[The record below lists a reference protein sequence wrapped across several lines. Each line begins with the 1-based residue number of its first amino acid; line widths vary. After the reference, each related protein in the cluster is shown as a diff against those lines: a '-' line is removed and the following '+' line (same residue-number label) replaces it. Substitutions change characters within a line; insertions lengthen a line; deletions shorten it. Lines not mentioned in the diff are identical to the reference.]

1 MREVIVLVVAQH
13 AVIGALLGSLV
24 ELAGHR
30 AAFPEPAETISD
42 AIHRIRPHLTL
53 LDSDHPHS
61 SDLRIARESRSIGT
75 QLLLFS
81 SSLNRH
87 DTETIAASRH
97 LPSFT
102 LPIKFREF
110 VELVDRTVVAGI
122 DHLPS
127 TSGEHS
133 AGAAL

>member
-1 MREVIVLVVAQH
+1 MAVVTVLVVAQH

-30 AAFPEPAETISD
+30 AAFPEPSELIPD
-42 AIHRIRPHLTL
+42 AVKRLSPSLTL

-61 SDLRIARESRSIGT
+61 TDPRIFDEVRTLGT
-75 QLLLFS
+75 QCLLFS
-81 SSLNRH
+81 SSLSRH

-110 VELVDRTVVAGI
+110 VELVDRAI
-122 DHLPS
+122 SPLS
-127 TSGEHS
+127 QRNAASGDAS
-133 AGAAL
+133 VTASL

>member
-1 MREVIVLVVAQH
+1 MPEVVVLVVAQH

-24 ELAGHR
+24 ELSGNR
-30 AAFPEPAETISD
+30 VAFPEPKEGIWD
-42 AIHRIRPHLTL
+42 AVRRVRPALAL
-53 LDSDHPHS
+53 LDSDHPAS
-61 SDLRIARESRSIGT
+61 ADNRIFQEARTAGA

-110 VELVDRTVVAGI
+110 VDLVDKSLRPNA
-122 DHLPS
+122 DRKLS
-127 TSGEHS
+127 ASGEHS
-133 AGAAL
+133 ASAAL

>member
-1 MREVIVLVVAQH
+1 MSEVTVLVVAQH

-30 AAFPEPAETISD
+30 AVFPQPNEMICD
-42 AIHRIRPHLTL
+42 AVRRVGPSLTL

-61 SDLRIARESRSIGT
+61 SDPRIFDESRTLGAAC
-75 QLLLFS
+75 LLFS
-81 SSLNRH
+81 SSLSRH

-110 VELVDRTVVAGI
+110 ADLVERSVTPRRYGA
-122 DHLPS
+122 
-127 TSGEHS
+127 SGEQRAS
-133 AGAAL
+133 APL